1 MNNIVHLGCCMA
13 GMADKPDGYFDL
25 AIVDPPYGIGMDN
38 QKVRTKPNRPNSYL
52 RANQNQYNV
61 SNWDNEPPPLEYFT
75 ELFRVSKNQI
85 IWGANYFCKNIPNGK
100 GWIYWDKQMGDNS
113 FSSGEFAYQSFQV
126 KSSFFSFPSIRDAG
140 FVGRIHPTQK
150 PIQLYDW
157 IFNKYAKEGDLI
169 LDTHVGSGSSRI
181 AAYKGGYN
189 FTGFEIDPEYYALQE
204 ARFRDFVMNIAPA
217 DLEPVTRHGQIK
229 LF

>member
-1 MNNIVHLGCCMA
+1 MA

-25 AIVDPPYGIGMDN
+25 AIVDPEFGIGIARSPRIVTD
-38 QKVRTKPNRPNSYL
+38 KGLIAKDWDDKPIDEN
-52 RANQNQYNV
+52 
-61 SNWDNEPPPLEYFT
+61 YFT

-85 IWGANYFCKNIPNGK
+85 IWGGNYYNLGVTKHCVI
-100 GWIYWDKQMGDNS
+100 WDKKQPEKLS
-113 FSSGEFAYQSFQV
+113 FGMFDFAWTSFDGANKAFRYHV
-126 KSSFFSFPSIRDAG
+126 HKEAG
-140 FVGRIHPTQK
+140 KIHPTQK
-150 PIQLYDW
+150 PVALYDW
-157 IFNKYAKEGDLI
+157 ILQNYATEGQSI

-181 AAYKGGYN
+181 AAYKGGFN

-204 ARFRDFVMNIAPA
+204 ARFREFVMNIAPA